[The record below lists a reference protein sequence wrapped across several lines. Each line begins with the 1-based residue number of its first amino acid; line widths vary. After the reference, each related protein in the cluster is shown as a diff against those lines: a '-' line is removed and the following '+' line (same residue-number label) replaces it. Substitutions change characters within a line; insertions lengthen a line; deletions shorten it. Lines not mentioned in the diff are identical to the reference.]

1 MFLAENSVE
10 RQVHP
15 MQPLSPVFLLLFLLQ
30 CWPVRAQAAYEH
42 RFTRYWCWELTRG
55 PARNQALVPA
65 LALPQTL
72 LLICFSL
79 CLCPWLWGAVQTK
92 VASCELLHAVVT
104 TAVGF
109 YAQGSPEK
117 YLKLFASLF
126 PCVFRLAVDG
136 DPVSNQLFQPLV
148 MQLIHWFTTKTEHRK
163 VAVELLN
170 AILEGLESKDNGK
183 LREASSKFL
192 AEFIR
197 YTLRV
202 NLKNSKDMEEATT
215 VKDLLYRI
223 YGLLNH
229 PSAPKRLG
237 AYLAVKQFASILRQN
252 RMEHAR
258 MIDQFLLELLHNCIM
273 SLRICHHDHQSMGTT
288 KAATDALRKLGD
300 IMRLPMPGATGG
312 QNYAQVFLSERSGDK
327 KWPRRTH
334 KNLES
339 FANKVYEEVGAHDKT
354 LRRYCMDILPELCK
368 QFPGERPD
376 TRLSPRD
383 WIRSRTRQGGSFA
396 ERFEHV
402 ALREAPGD
410 KEPLRALTKRYAC
423 LEATMDVYSWLL
435 RGDYARPSDLFVAGS
450 VLVSNAQRFVHE
462 NESVVE
468 NGFKSAMPS
477 ELRKHKLQRS
487 KCIYALLK
495 LVCITLSTYS
505 NKDSERAKIPRELAS
520 KDTFR
525 LLFLSVLAPGSG
537 NSCND
542 RLCS

>member
-1 MFLAENSVE
+1 M
-10 RQVHP
+10 
-15 MQPLSPVFLLLFLLQ
+15 
-30 CWPVRAQAAYEH
+30 
-42 RFTRYWCWELTRG
+42 
-55 PARNQALVPA
+55 
-65 LALPQTL
+65 
-72 LLICFSL
+72 
-79 CLCPWLWGAVQTK
+79 
-92 VASCELLHAVVT
+92 VT

-109 YAQGSPEK
+109 YAQGGDQK
-117 YLKLFASLF
+117 YLRLFGSLF

-148 MQLIHWFTTKTEHRK
+148 MQLIHWFATKTEHRK

-170 AILEGLESKDNGK
+170 AILEGLESRDNGK

-202 NLKNSKDMEEATT
+202 NLKNPKEQEEAAT

-237 AYLAVKQFASILRQN
+237 AYLAVKQFASILRKN
-252 RMEHAR
+252 RVEHAR

-273 SLRICHHDHQSMGTT
+273 SLRICQHDHQSMGTT

-300 IMRLPMPGATGG
+300 IMRLPMPDAKGG
-312 QNYAQVFLSERSGDK
+312 ESYAQVFLAERAAPK
-327 KWPRRTH
+327 MPRRTH
-334 KNLES
+334 TTLES
-339 FANKVYEEVGAHDKT
+339 FADKVYEEVGAHEKT

-368 QFPGERPD
+368 QFPGERPN

-383 WIRSRTRQGGSFA
+383 WIRSRTLEGASFA
-396 ERFEHV
+396 ERFEDV
-402 ALREAPGD
+402 VLRESPGD
-410 KEPLRALTKRYAC
+410 REPLKALTTRYAC

-435 RGDYARPSDLFVAGS
+435 RGDYARPSDLFVTGS
-450 VLVSNAQRFVHE
+450 ALVKNTQRFVHE

-468 NGFKSAMPS
+468 NGFKAAMPS

-495 LVCITLSTYS
+495 LVCTTLSTYS
-505 NKDSERAKIPRELAS
+505 KKDAERAKIPQELAS
-520 KDTFR
+520 QRTFR

-537 NSCND
+537 SCHATTV
-542 RLCS
+542 